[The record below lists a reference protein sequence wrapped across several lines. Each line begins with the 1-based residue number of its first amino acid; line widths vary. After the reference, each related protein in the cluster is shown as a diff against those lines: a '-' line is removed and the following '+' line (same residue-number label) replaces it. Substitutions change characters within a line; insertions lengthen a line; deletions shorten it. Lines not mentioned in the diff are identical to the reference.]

1 MKKINYIIAI
11 ASVAAMTLVS
21 CKGVSE
27 SVSKSSGEEVST
39 EQTSDQTTEGEEA
52 TEEVKIEDLKE
63 LTCDNYTIAIPE
75 GWKASSKMVRSS
87 CNMTLKENPHST
99 AMVNYTLYSENDL
112 AESIAKRGCKAIP
125 DITVGDKTYK
135 VFENEKDV
143 RDMNPDQALL
153 MKLPG
158 RLQNVTAR
166 GSETDC
172 VSRSFCP
179 KVAVPEDPVCGS
191 AHCQIGDYWAGELG
205 KPVIRAYQA
214 SRRGGYLTCEVKGNG
229 RISISGEA
237 VLVAVA
243 DIVADT
249 ETV

>member
-39 EQTSDQTTEGEEA
+39 EQTSDQATEGEEA

-112 AESIAKRGCKAIP
+112 AESIAKRGGKAIP

-135 VFENEKDV
+135 VFENEKDGRYEYEAYV
-143 RDMNPDQALL
+143 PQGEGFVTFRIM
-153 MKLPG
+153 PG
-158 RLQNVTAR
+158 GT
-166 GSETDC
+166 
-172 VSRSFCP
+172 P
-179 KVAVPEDPVCGS
+179 M
-191 AHCQIGDYWAGELG
+191 
-205 KPVIRAYQA
+205 
-214 SRRGGYLTCEVKGNG
+214 KGN
-229 RISISGEA
+229 ELKE
-237 VLVAVA
+237 VMTKNLN
-243 DIVADT
+243 DIINAT
-249 ETV
+249 TLK